1 VKIRDRAAAKMA
13 SGLSDVM
20 LHGCLMLEA
29 TVHRVSDERTW
40 WKLAGIDPIKVAR
53 KLWRNSRLNE
63 SSLRPSLRTEPA
75 GMNAVMKSDG
85 AVG

>member
-1 VKIRDRAAAKMA
+1 
-13 SGLSDVM
+13 
-20 LHGCLMLEA
+20 MLEA
-29 TVHRVSDERTW
+29 TVHRVSDERRW